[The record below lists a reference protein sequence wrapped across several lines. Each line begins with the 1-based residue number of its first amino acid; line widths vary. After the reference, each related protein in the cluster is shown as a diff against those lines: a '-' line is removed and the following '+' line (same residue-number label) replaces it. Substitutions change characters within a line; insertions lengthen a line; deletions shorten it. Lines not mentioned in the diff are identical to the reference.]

1 MDHGWKVL
9 KLKCS
14 EQYWAISKNKT
25 KQQMSCTVHITGALQ
40 KRRQSNT
47 VQSSKTMR
55 CNAWK
60 LLLQHHLD
68 FSSFFPH
75 FFWHYDL
82 LLILITAGCG
92 SGVTIGRPF
101 LYAFIMAG
109 ITPWCDTTHEIQDIC
124 FLAVYTQPLVLSYSK
139 LTWLQGLPSSVKY
152 NTWAIYSFW
161 HPGNLLIRTVRC
173 IVSWL

>member
-1 MDHGWKVL
+1 
-9 KLKCS
+9 
-14 EQYWAISKNKT
+14 
-25 KQQMSCTVHITGALQ
+25 MSCTVHGALQ
-40 KRRQSNT
+40 KRRQTNT
-47 VQSSKTMR
+47 VQTPETYICKTMR

-109 ITPWCDTTHEIQDIC
+109 ITPLVWHNAWDTRYMFPRSVHT
-124 FLAVYTQPLVLSYSK
+124 APLFIIYSK
-139 LTWLQGLPSSVKY
+139 LTWLQGLFWMKY
-152 NTWAIYSFW
+152 NAWVTYRFW